1 MPTRFISSS
10 TNLENLKKQAKT
22 LLCAFRAGDKSAQD
36 KFAHHPRA
44 VDVAHVRLSD
54 AQLVLARLYGFDSW
68 PNLQAVIRLRDAL
81 RVGHS
86 QVIREVLM
94 SHPNL
99 IQGLDDGH
107 QVLGAD
113 VLDALDDALPMK
125 VNWETFYTDGKRTPP
140 FFQNKPD
147 ESLVSYFELRQLV
160 AGRVID
166 LGCGFGRNALYMAT
180 LGCDVEGIDLSPS
193 AIEKAQVWAK
203 EADLAVDF
211 KVASVFETEFDRE
224 AYDIV
229 YDGGL
234 FHHLQPHRRLH
245 YLNIVRRML
254 KPCGKFCLLCF
265 NKSGSPEFPDL
276 DVYQN
281 AKMPPGRGF
290 SEYKLREI
298 LDPFFTIETFRP
310 SKIMPG
316 ESDLMGIDGLWCVLM
331 QKK

>member
-22 LLCAFRAGDKSAQD
+22 LLCAFRAGDPSAQKD
-36 KFAHHPRA
+36 FESHPRR
-44 VDVAHVRLSD
+44 VDVAQVRLSD

-68 PNLQAVIRLRDAL
+68 PNLQAVVRLRDAL

-86 QVIREVLM
+86 QTIRDVLM

-99 IQGLDDGH
+99 IQGLSDGE

-147 ESLVSYFELRQLV
+147 ESLVSYFESGQLV
-160 AGRVID
+160 VGRAID

-180 LGCDVEGIDLSPS
+180 LGCDIEGIDLSPS
-193 AIEKAQVWAK
+193 AIEKAKVWTK

-224 AYDIV
+224 VYDIV

-245 YLNIVRRML
+245 YLNIVKRML

-265 NKSGSPEFPDL
+265 NESGSPIHDDGEIYRN
-276 DVYQN
+276 V
-281 AKMPPGRGF
+281 KMPPGLGY
-290 SEYKLREI
+290 SEQRLQAI
-298 LDPFFTIETFRP
+298 LDPLFTIEAFRP
-310 SKIMPG
+310 SRVMPD
-316 ESDLMGIDGLWCVLM
+316 ESDLMGIEGLWCVLM